1 MQNKIPK
8 VINYCWFGGSPLPD
22 DVKKCINSWKKYCPD
37 YEIRQWNET
46 NFDLNICSYVREA
59 SKMKKWAFVSDYAR
73 FWILYK
79 YGGLYMDTDVEVIK
93 NLDQLLVHKSFSGF
107 ENEKE
112 IPTGI
117 MASEPKLDIFRYLL
131 NYYKDRK
138 FIKEDGTIDNT
149 TNVIIITSMMLEK
162 GLKPNNTLQTVE
174 DFTIYP
180 KEYFCPVEYSTKKK
194 KATKNTY
201 TIHWFA
207 GSWVSRKEKNK
218 ILIYRIFKKV
228 LGEKNVSKI
237 SQWIKR
243 SNKDEK

>member
-1 MQNKIPK
+1 MIPK
-8 VINYCWFGGSPLPD
+8 KIHYCWFGGKELP
-22 DVKKCINSWKKYCPD
+22 KLAQKCINSWKKYCPD
-37 YEIRQWNET
+37 YEIIRWDES
-46 NFDLNICSYVREA
+46 NFDINCNQYVKEAYEAKKYAFVTDYVRLF
-59 SKMKKWAFVSDYAR
+59 S
-73 FWILYK
+73 LYTQ
-79 YGGLYMDTDVEVIK
+79 GGVYMDTDVEVIK

-218 ILIYRIFKKV
+218 ILIYRIVKKV